1 MLRDQVNDA
10 LKEAMRAQ
18 DKPRVATLRL
28 ILAAIKDRDIEA
40 RSAKGTGGIEDAD
53 ILQIFGKMVRQRAES
68 ADVYG
73 KNGREDLQKQ
83 ELAEIGVIEGF
94 MPRQM
99 SEAEIQAATKSAVEE
114 LGASTLKDMGKTMAI
129 LKERYAG
136 QMDFAKAGAAVKA
149 LLS

>member
-18 DKPRVATLRL
+18 DKTRVSTLRL
-28 ILAAIKDRDIEA
+28 VLAAIKDRDIQA
-40 RSAKGTGGIEDAD
+40 RTENGGAGIEDAD
-53 ILQIFGKMVRQRAES
+53 ILQIFAKMVKQRIES
-68 ADVYG
+68 ADIYG
-73 KNGREDLQKQ
+73 KNDREDLQKN
-83 ELAEIGVIEGF
+83 ELDEIAVIETF

-99 SEAEIQAATKSAVEE
+99 SEAEIQDATKTAVAEI
-114 LGASTLKDMGKTMAI
+114 GASTLKDMGKTMAI